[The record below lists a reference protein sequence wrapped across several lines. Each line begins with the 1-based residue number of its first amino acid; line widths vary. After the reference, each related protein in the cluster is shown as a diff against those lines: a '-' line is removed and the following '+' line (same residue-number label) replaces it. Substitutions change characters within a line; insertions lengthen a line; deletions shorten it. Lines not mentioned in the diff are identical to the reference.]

1 MKTKE
6 FIKRVE
12 ELGFR
17 VKVCDSQIRI
27 LANDFIISVVYIGRE
42 YMINTY
48 KPVSLAFRNEDEL
61 FDLIIKYA
69 KTPIEDREEE
79 KKFYLEHRYFKFY
92 NGSSK
97 YLGMDLVKDKP
108 DLCSKITYRWSKNQ
122 FTEKEIE
129 EIKEKFNTDLKD
141 FMPEEVEE

>member
-6 FIKRVE
+6 FIKRVN
-12 ELGFR
+12 ELGFG
-17 VKVCDSQIRI
+17 VKVYDSQIRI

-48 KPVSLAFRNEDEL
+48 KPVSIAFRNEDEL

-69 KTPIEDREEE
+69 KTPVEDRKEE
-79 KKFYLEHRYFKFY
+79 KKYYLKHRYFRFY

-97 YLGMDLVKDKP
+97 YLGMDLLKDKP
-108 DLCSKITYRWSKNQ
+108 DLCSKITYRWVKNQ
-122 FTEKEIE
+122 FTEKEVD
-129 EIKEKFNTDLKD
+129 EIKEKFNTDLGD
-141 FMPEEVEE
+141 FEKTEVKE

>member
-12 ELGFR
+12 ELGFG
-17 VKVCDSQIRI
+17 VKVYDSQIRI

-69 KTPIEDREEE
+69 KTPVDEREEE
-79 KKFYLEHRYFKFY
+79 KKFYLKHRWMRTI
-92 NGSSK
+92 NGFSRALKIDIDCGIADVGYICPS
-97 YLGMDLVKDKP
+97 LG
-108 DLCSKITYRWSKNQ
+108 YKNQ
-122 FTEKEIE
+122 FTKKEIE
-129 EIKEKFNTDLKD
+129 EIKEKFNTDLAD
-141 FMPEEVEE
+141 FEEIEVKE